1 MKKILAIV
9 LILALLIPM
18 GAVAQAEE
26 ADVKPFYM
34 IQWSGFESDLTYN
47 WAMPYFWANSGNMD
61 VPLESIAWNNEYD
74 ISKIAQNLKELFDTY
89 PDGTRYINY
98 NLVGTAFDVLAE
110 DVVFVDKGVE
120 VSQQWLSAFLQEY
133 HAIGGKLDG
142 LSMGI
147 AFEDLYAVYIHDRFW
162 RKDNLIYDKI
172 VKNPLYATDIR
183 PELEA
188 RGFKFYDNI
197 SEYTPEI
204 YSIYPDSGAEYA
216 QSRAIWDAV
225 LRSYIN
231 GKITEACA
239 PLWEYYPEANVSDYQ
254 SKNVKTW
261 LKEMTDNGSLIVSGG
276 NYTTAGTASSKN
288 GYSSRPSNFYTNA
301 STGAA
306 AYRTIPGFNRAIYE
320 NSVFH
325 HFQYD
330 MNIFKNT
337 YLGSDNGAIN
347 FWVAHYLNTNSD
359 PLGTAKTPYYTES
372 FLHMGMLNPQYF
384 LGFILESDVGFS
396 DEYEFCMQ
404 ICDQIMAELT
414 RVAGKADRKPID
426 VNTNWNDYYVLSGMQ
441 VGGKNI
447 WRLTPDTSMVSL
459 EDFKVEG
466 TDPTFSVAGQTVTF
480 PQGKILETG
489 TIYGWDESQNVIEN
503 NHCGYWIETPADV
516 IPVAS
521 RVENY
526 HSIYPAYAEDYE
538 IYEVGT
544 EYTLRNALPEICWE
558 AKKVGSGSATVQTDG
573 DNQVLALTGGYT
585 LKNVNLPKNITA
597 GDTYA
602 ENQAWEVEVTVPAD
616 MAADAELVLL
626 NAFDAKKKL
635 NDGGFKVAGNTV
647 YYSENGEYAELS
659 NVTLTPGSKY
669 RFVRD
674 MDFSKAD
681 AFTADYYIY
690 DADGKLLGSAKDVA
704 MNACELPVVGIGM
717 SCSGVSGDAVLLDNY
732 KLYPTGI
739 ATDFELYG
747 AEHGM
752 PVANLDQP
760 QAQDIAYRLSWMN
773 ATNSEA
779 IYKVMAAYYNGD
791 QLVEEKVIKEIKMAP
806 GLERIETGVVTAP
819 EGQSVLVYLKAE
831 KTAVTDDNNL
841 ASDGP
846 DIVLIL
852 VIAAAVIVVAAVL
865 VLLLLPKKKTKRTKK
880 KNNKRKG

>member
-61 VPLESIAWNNEYD
+61 TPLESIAWNNEYD

-172 VKNPLYATDIR
+172 VKNPLYVTDIR
-183 PELEA
+183 PQLEA
-188 RGFKFYDNI
+188 RGFKFYENVT
-197 SEYTPEI
+197 EYTPEI
-204 YSIYPDSGAEYA
+204 YSIYPDSGEEYD

-239 PLWEYYPEANVSDYQ
+239 PLWEYYPDANVSDYQ

-276 NYTTAGTASSKN
+276 NYTKAGTASSKN
-288 GYSSRPSNFYTNA
+288 GYSSRPTNFYTSA
-301 STGAA
+301 SSGAA

-347 FWVAHYLNTNSD
+347 FWVAHYLNTNAD

-372 FLHMGMLNPQYF
+372 LLHMGLLNPQYF
-384 LGFILESDVGFS
+384 LGFILESDVGYS
-396 DEYEFCMQ
+396 GDYEFCMQ

-414 RVAGKADRKPID
+414 RVVGGADRKPIN
-426 VNTNWNDYYVLSGMQ
+426 VSTTWNDYYVLSGMQ

-447 WRLTPDTSMVSL
+447 WRLTPDTSMVTL
-459 EDFKVEG
+459 EDFQAEG
-466 TDPTFSVAGQTVTF
+466 ADPTFSVAGQTVTF

-516 IPVAS
+516 IPVTS
-521 RVENY
+521 RIKNY
-526 HSIYPAYAEDYE
+526 HSIYPAYVEDYE
-538 IYEVGT
+538 AYEAGM
-544 EYTLRNALPEICWE
+544 EYTIRNALPETCWE
-558 AKKVGSGSATVQTDG
+558 AKKVGSGSATVQAEG

-585 LKNVNLPKNITA
+585 LKNVNMPKNITA

-602 ENQAWEVEVTVPAD
+602 ENQAWEVEVTIPTD
-616 MAADAELVLL
+616 MASDAELVLL

-635 NDGGFKVAGNTV
+635 KDGGFKVAGDKV

-659 NVTLTPGSKY
+659 GVTLTPGSKY

-681 AFTADYYIY
+681 AFTADYYVY
-690 DADGKLLGSAKDVA
+690 AADGKLLGSAKDVS
-704 MNACELPVVGIGM
+704 MNTFELPVVGIGM
-717 SCSGVSGDAVLLDNY
+717 SCSGISGDAVLLDNY
-732 KLYPTGI
+732 KLYPTGV
-739 ATDFELYG
+739 AADFELYG

-752 PVANLDQP
+752 PVADLDQP
-760 QAQDIAYRLSWMN
+760 QTQDTAYRLSWMN
-773 ATNSEA
+773 ATEQTKTYS
-779 IYKVMAAYYNGD
+779 VVAAYYNGD
-791 QLVEEKVIKEIKMAP
+791 KLASEVVVKQITMAP
-806 GLERIETGVVTAP
+806 NTEGIETGVVSLG
-819 EGQSVLVYLKAE
+819 ENGESVRVYLRDDSP
-831 KTAVTDDNNL
+831 KTGADDGNGSGVDITVIILIAV
-841 ASDGP
+841 
-846 DIVLIL
+846 
-852 VIAAAVIVVAAVL
+852 AAIVVVGAALTL
-865 VLLLLPKKKTKRTKK
+865 VLLPKKKVKK
-880 KNNKRKG
+880 KKIRK